1 MPEQRHVFTTFCFV
15 FGPLAL
21 MASIPRDM
29 VNGVFELC
37 IALTGEIPTTIAAL
51 VAPCLAYRAAILD
64 RGEADAPVSAAQTT
78 AILYGAYFVLF
89 ISPIVTLYQFIDD
102 CVDDGCASYDGRR

>member
-1 MPEQRHVFTTFCFV
+1 M
-15 FGPLAL
+15 
-21 MASIPRDM
+21 
-29 VNGVFELC
+29 
-37 IALTGEIPTTIAAL
+37 
-51 VAPCLAYRAAILD
+51 
-64 RGEADAPVSAAQTT
+64 SAAQTT